1 MTAAEERRLARRI
14 TFKDAVR
21 YQLKDPSHFGG
32 TVAYDLSESG
42 LRMRLGE
49 FLPLGTEVTVDIKLR
64 TGRVVE
70 CRGQIVWI
78 SQIPYSDQ
86 YQAGVEFVEPEIIL
100 DEKKKIREMVAATN

>member
-21 YQLKDPSHFGG
+21 YQLKDPAHFGG

-42 LRMRLGE
+42 LRMRLTE
-49 FLPLGTEVTVDIKLR
+49 FLPLGTEVIVDIKLR
-64 TGRVVE
+64 NSQVVE
-70 CRGQIVWI
+70 CRGRIVWI

-86 YQAGVEFVEPEIIL
+86 YQAGVEFADPEIIL
-100 DEKKKIREMVAATN
+100 TEKHKIREMVEAAA